1 MKFVIGRFYLKGDDK
16 FVKKRRGSKM
26 GTIGEVNYMKIR
38 EYS

>member
-16 FVKKRRGSKM
+16 FVKKRQGPKM
-26 GTIGEVNYMKIR
+26 GTIGEVNCMRIR